1 MAVRHTDSG
10 AAADPYDTL
19 AHLAVVLRRAG
30 IPYAVGGSIALG
42 FHAEP
47 RATIDLDINV
57 FLGRR
62 DEIAGLVDLLE
73 EAGYRPDEP
82 RDRLLR
88 RALEDSQFRV
98 HFQNVRVDVFPATN
112 SYYAEFP
119 SRVRHFDDGAGGQY
133 PVLGAEDIAVLK
145 CVFNRPKDDAD
156 LANLCQ
162 HYPGLDFEFVKRK
175 LAELL
180 GTDDSRI
187 ANFEQIAAASKRIAG
202 TEDGRVDQC

>member
-1 MAVRHTDSG
+1 MAGRRTDAG
-10 AAADPYDTL
+10 VAPDPYDTL
-19 AHLAVVLRRAG
+19 THLATVLRRAG

-47 RATIDLDINV
+47 RATIDVDVNV
-57 FLGRR
+57 FLGDQ

-73 EAGYRPDEP
+73 SAGYRPDEP
-82 RDRLLR
+82 RGRLMR

-98 HFQNVRVDVFPATN
+98 HFQNVRVDIFPATN

-119 SRVRHFDDGAGGQY
+119 SRLQLFDDGAGGHY

-156 LANLCQ
+156 LVNLCE
-162 HYPGLDFEFVKRK
+162 HCPGLDFEFVKRK
-175 LAELL
+175 LGELL
-180 GTDDSRI
+180 GEDDSRI
-187 ANFEQIAAASKRIAG
+187 ANFERIVTSKHTSG
-202 TEDGRVDQC
+202 TEDGPG